1 MVMFFAEADP
11 SIGSSMNFDCA
22 ILESPLVASVEKLYH
37 QLYEQ
42 CQKINFDESFD
53 IISLAQDSI
62 VYALLNA
69 R

>member
-1 MVMFFAEADP
+1 
-11 SIGSSMNFDCA
+11 MNFDYA

-42 CQKINFDESFD
+42 CQKINFDKSFD